1 MRPHRKGSVKSP
13 SRGNRGEGEE
23 KPRKH
28 AFLEKR
34 ERERDWERDWERE
47 KKYLDYIL
55 KSHWVRG
62 SRIPGLESSA

>member
-23 KPRKH
+23 KPRTH

-34 ERERDWERDWERE
+34 ERERQTARE
-47 KKYLDYIL
+47 MGREI
-55 KSHWVRG
+55 G
-62 SRIPGLESSA
+62 SQRTNIWIIY